1 MVNRFRLP
9 FPSLQGPSPP
19 YLPEN
24 DCPPISGYAKYS
36 DTQMAMINLGKTQ
49 QVFTRWPTATFPLNN
64 TIYKELDTVQLDF
77 QGEIVWQVVV
87 NAIEIVEIA
96 ADPVPYT
103 RGSQIISA
111 NNNNPPRYSI
121 FQAKCSW
128 TDGSAYEHIKYVDIA
143 GGVDFLVVGRHV
155 SVGLL
160 APNPAYF
167 ITNGDQNPATN
178 TAIPE
183 LDGVVINAIISA
195 RIAPMVAPKDALDI
209 LKFTKRV
216 DCVTAFPQFVE
227 IPPGSNKVQIFN
239 CTVGVGPTEMYFWVG
254 NNAAAP
260 VYNLGIID
268 FTGDRTDIVY
278 IPAGATHISTGANRG
293 FFSVVFT
300 IDP

>member
-1 MVNRFRLP
+1 MARGFKLP

-24 DCPPISGYAKYS
+24 NCPPLGGYAKYS

-49 QVFTRWPTATFPLNN
+49 QVFTRWPSATFPGNN

-77 QGEIVWQVVV
+77 QGEIVWQVVI
-87 NAIEIVEIA
+87 NAIEIVQIA
-96 ADPVPYT
+96 PDPVNYT
-103 RGSQIISA
+103 RGSQIISS

-128 TDGSAYEHIKYVDIA
+128 ADGSAYEHVKYVDIA
-143 GGVDFLVVGRHV
+143 GGTDFLVVGRSV

-160 APNPAYF
+160 APDPAYF
-167 ITNGDQNPATN
+167 ITNGDQTPATN
-178 TAIPE
+178 TAIPA

-209 LKFTKRV
+209 LKFTKRADCSV
-216 DCVTAFPQFVE
+216 DTQFVE
-227 IPPGSNKVQIFN
+227 IPPGANRVQIFN

-254 NNAAAP
+254 NTAAAP
-260 VYNLGIID
+260 AYNLGIID
-268 FTGDRTDIVY
+268 FTGDRTDLVY

-293 FFSVVFT
+293 FFSFVFN